1 VLNTTER
8 VTTSNEL
15 GRLLALRRRT
25 VSNKQRYL
33 NHLLCIE
40 ALTSKGCGMRCE
52 RILRLWHSRRPRLRR
67 IDSTASVRNVVA
79 AAGQLS

>member
-15 GRLLALRRRT
+15 ARLLAIRKRAVL
-25 VSNKQRYL
+25 NKRPYL

-40 ALTSKGCGMRCE
+40 ALASEGCGMRCE
-52 RILRLWHSRRPRLRR
+52 RILRLRHSRRPRPRR

-79 AAGQLS
+79 TAAQLS